1 MDTRVAV
8 ISIIVENGEMVETL
22 NLILHGYGEYI
33 IGRMGIPYRKGES
46 ALSALRWMPRKTPFQ
61 LCPVR

>member
-33 IGRMGIPYRKGES
+33 NSVRYDRQSAGSKRKDS
-46 ALSALRWMPRKTPFQ
+46 IFRCDKS
-61 LCPVR
+61 